1 LVKKNDQADKI
12 SCVIDLKYSRVE
24 FVDKTISQAYSQI
37 FGDEIDCHEATERF
51 NPNLNASFN
60 SVLALDGD

>member
-1 LVKKNDQADKI
+1 MVKNNDQTDKI

-24 FVDKTISQAYSQI
+24 FVEKTISQAYSHI
-37 FGDEIDCHEATERF
+37 FGDEIDCYDATERF
-51 NPNLNASFN
+51 DPNLDASFN